1 MNFTL
6 AFTHVAKAALSELKK
21 SPSLEKR
28 YKAVKKSLRFLQENP
43 KHPGLQTHQYDSFKG
58 PMGEKIFEA
67 YAEQNTPA
75 AYRIFFY
82 YGPQEK
88 EITIF
93 AITPHP

>member
-1 MNFTL
+1 MKFTL
-6 AFTHVAKAALSELKK
+6 AFTHVAKAALAGLKRSTGLKK
-21 SPSLEKR
+21 R
-28 YKAVKKSLRFLQENP
+28 YNAVKKSLRFLQDNP
-43 KHPGLQTHQYDSFKG
+43 KRPGLQTHEYDSYKG
-58 PMGEKIFEA
+58 PKGEKVFEA

-82 YGPQEK
+82 YGPQKK